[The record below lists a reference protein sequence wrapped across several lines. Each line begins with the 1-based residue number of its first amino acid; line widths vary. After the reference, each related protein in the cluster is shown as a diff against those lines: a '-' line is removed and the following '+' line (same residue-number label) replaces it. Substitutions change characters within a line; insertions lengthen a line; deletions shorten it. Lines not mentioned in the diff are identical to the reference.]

1 MGKFGETVVS
11 DYCLCGSV
19 DGSNEGWV
27 LFVKNKLRLLS
38 GGYNMSMTCYNLE
51 SNVYIYIP

>member
-1 MGKFGETVVS
+1 MWKFVETVVS

-27 LFVKNKLRLLS
+27 PFVKNKLTLFLIRACL
-38 GGYNMSMTCYNLE
+38 YHFIT
-51 SNVYIYIP
+51 

>member
-19 DGSNEGWV
+19 DGSSEGWV
-27 LFVKNKLRLLS
+27 PFVKRLRF
-38 GGYNMSMTCYNLE
+38 CYQEPVSAIL
-51 SNVYIYIP
+51 